1 MATLVRL
8 LVRVRLAFKAVR
20 IRTVSV
26 APQETRTSGRDGSSR
41 QEVATGQATTCDVC
55 DTESASLVSPSKLSQ
70 LPWASPVVVPSF
82 AVVAV
87 VWLSVRLFVR
97 LVIPKVTPSTS
108 PTIPSKTT
116 RA

>member
-1 MATLVRL
+1 VATLVRS
-8 LVRVRLAFKAVR
+8 LVRVRLAFWTVR

-26 APQETRTSGRDGSSR
+26 APQETRTSGRNGSSR
-41 QEVATGQATTCDVC
+41 QEVATGQATTWDVC
-55 DTESASLVSPSKLSQ
+55 DTESALLVSPSKLSL
-70 LPWASPVVVPSF
+70 LPLASPVVVPSV
-82 AVVAV
+82 AVIAV

-97 LVIPKVTPSTS
+97 LVIPKVTPKS